1 MNSKQ
6 TTLQYRERITESI
19 TSGLYKNDIAVRL
32 SQVPSFLRAIE
43 QVTSI
48 FPEFEI
54 VWFGHIGD
62 GNLHLNILRPEDWDV
77 SASKL
82 PAMG

>member
-1 MNSKQ
+1 M
-6 TTLQYRERITESI
+6 
-19 TSGLYKNDIAVRL
+19 TSPY

-43 QVTSI
+43 SNFDI
-48 FPEFEI
+48 SEFEI

-77 SASKL
+77 SSFKTA
-82 PAMG
+82 